1 MTQVEAETRKV
12 PNVAA
17 DPASLPVPAQAT
29 EELEKKI
36 EKANEGKESVKA
48 AEDAP
53 EAPAKTTESV
63 KTGGTSVTGEPNRS
77 SK

>member
-1 MTQVEAETRKV
+1 MTQVEAETKKV

-17 DPASLPVPAQAT
+17 DTASLPVPAQAT
-29 EELEKKI
+29 EDLDKKK
-36 EKANEGKESVKA
+36 EKANEGQESVKA
-48 AEDAP
+48 AENAP

-63 KTGGTSVTGEPNRS
+63 KTGGASGTGEPNGS

>member
-17 DPASLPVPAQAT
+17 DTASLPVPAQAT

-48 AEDAP
+48 AENAP
-53 EAPAKTTESV
+53 EVPAKTTESI
-63 KTGGTSVTGEPNRS
+63 KTGGASVTGEPNGS